1 MSMQQRGNQERV
13 KVLALRRPD
22 TCVDCSVAL
31 PVGVRA
37 VWDAEARTVRC
48 LSCADVRPTK
58 PPQLPF
64 VADTQEQV
72 EHNEPPLVDALAL
85 QPNSAGASAQR
96 EYERRSKRREEQIR
110 SRHPKLGGLILALSN
125 EPTSTRVWEQGARG
139 ERAVA
144 SRLDQLAGAH
154 VEVLHDR
161 AMRHPSGRISNANI
175 DHLAVAASGVWV
187 IDAKSHQ
194 GRLEVRRSGGLF
206 SPRVERLYI
215 AGRDK
220 TALLQKLG
228 NQIAAVTAALAALSA
243 AVPVHG
249 ALCFVGTE
257 LPWFGE
263 TIGDIRLVGRRGLAR
278 LLKRPGDLAAEDRLA
293 IAQFL
298 ANRFPPAR

>member
-1 MSMQQRGNQERV
+1 MHHQGDEQRG

-22 TCVDCSVAL
+22 TCIDCSTTL
-31 PVGVRA
+31 PVGTRA

-48 LSCADVRPTK
+48 LTCAEAPSAK
-58 PPQLPF
+58 PPHPTSA
-64 VADTQEQV
+64 ADTQQSV
-72 EHNEPPLVDALAL
+72 VPGKPPVIDADSL
-85 QPNSAGASAQR
+85 QRSTGGASAQR
-96 EYERRSKRREEQIR
+96 EYERRSKHREEQIR

-125 EPTSTRVWEQGARG
+125 EPASTRVWEQGARG

-144 SRLDQLAGAH
+144 ARLDELAGAH

-161 AMRHPSGRISNANI
+161 AMRRANGRISNANI

-187 IDAKSHQ
+187 IDAKSHH

-220 TALLQKLG
+220 TALLQGLG
-228 NQIAAVTAALAALSA
+228 NQIAAVTAALTAVAA
-243 AVPVHG
+243 AVPVQG

-263 TIGDIRLVGRRGLAR
+263 TIGGIPLVGRRGLAR

-298 ANRFPPAR
+298 ASRFPPAR